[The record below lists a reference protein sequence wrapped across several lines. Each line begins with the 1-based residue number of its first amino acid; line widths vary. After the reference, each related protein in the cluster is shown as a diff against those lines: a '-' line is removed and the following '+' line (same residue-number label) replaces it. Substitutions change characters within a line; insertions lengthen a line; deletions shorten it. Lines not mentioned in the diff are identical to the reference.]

1 MATWTDM
8 YNKVWTFDD
17 DKLNFELWVKED
29 ATRELDWEAAVSA
42 FLANSTDTKVGVI
55 FSQWALYAHATT
67 PQPHNN

>member
-8 YNKVWTFDD
+8 HNKVWTFDD

-29 ATRELDWEAAVSA
+29 ATRELDWDAAVSA

-55 FSQWALYAHATT
+55 FSQWTLYANATT
-67 PQPHNN
+67 PQ